1 MSAIISDCGQYRY
14 LLTRESGLPLAEAP
28 AALFIMLNPS
38 TADATLDD
46 PTIRRCRGFA
56 QAWGCSGL
64 AVANLYAYRA
74 TNPRELLLCADPVG
88 PENDTRLAALAREYS
103 DIVCA
108 WGKNAKP
115 DRVDA
120 VAAILQS
127 SGVRLWCLGTNK
139 DGSPKHPLY
148 VKQDQQ
154 LIRWHAT
161 KA

>member
-74 TNPRELLLCADPVG
+74 TNPRDLLQCTDPVG
-88 PENDTRLAALAREYS
+88 PENDAQLAALAGEYR

-108 WGKNAKP
+108 WGKHAKA
-115 DRVDA
+115 DRVSV
-120 VAAILQS
+120 VAAILQQA
-127 SGVRLWCLGTNK
+127 GARLWCLGINK

-148 VKQDQQ
+148 IRQDTQ
-154 LIRWHAT
+154 LMRWNAA